1 MTRFEQR
8 KKDFYNAF
16 DRLKE
21 AICENPT
28 DIVID
33 GVLHRFEFTFELS
46 WKTIKDYL
54 EFLGVVDS
62 IGSPR
67 EIIKVAFK
75 HGIIENGDGWIA
87 MMLARN
93 SLSHIYDEQ
102 TSRAIYND
110 ITNIYIAL
118 FENIKMKFES
128 M

>member
-8 KKDFYNAF
+8 KQDFYNAF

-75 HGIIENGDGWIA
+75 HGIIENGDVWIA

-118 FENIKMKFES
+118 FENIKIKFES